1 MTELQRIR
9 ENREQDGITGIKSES
24 GTGRNYKEKE
34 RHRNRTEIQILR
46 ENQEQDGITEIKSE
60 SGTGRN
66 YRE

>member
-9 ENREQDGITGIKSES
+9 ENQEQDGITGIKSES

>member
-9 ENREQDGITGIKSES
+9 ENQEQDGITGIKSES

-46 ENQEQDGITEIKSE
+46 ENQE
-60 SGTGRN
+60 
-66 YRE
+66 

>member
-9 ENREQDGITGIKSES
+9 ENQEQDGITGIKSES

-46 ENQEQDGITEIKSE
+46 ENQEQGEITGITREPVI
-60 SGTGRN
+60 RWN